1 MPARIRRLTLSNFRN
16 YHAATLEAGAT
27 SIVLFGPNGA
37 GKTNLIEAISFL
49 APGRGLRRATLD
61 EVAFREG
68 DGSWAV
74 AAEVEGALG
83 LATLGTGIE
92 RPAEEGATLARNC
105 RIDRE
110 PVGSAA
116 AFADHLRVVWLVPA
130 MDALFAGA
138 PPSGAASSIG
148 WRSRSTPS
156 MPAASTRSSGRCARA
171 TGSWRTHGPTR
182 IGSTRSSTRPRSLRS
197 RSPACARRPCAGSR
211 RVLVGRADSAFPQ
224 AAIALDGW
232 MEQLLSSHP
241 ALEVEDR
248 YRAVLRDN
256 RARDAAA
263 GRTLD
268 GPHLTDLSVTY
279 VRKEIAAAD
288 ASTGEQKAL
297 LIGLVLAHARLI
309 AEMTAFAPI
318 LLLDEVV
325 AHLDPARRSALY
337 VELAALGAQVWMT
350 GADPALFA
358 EIADDTVLVEVQAG
372 RLQLRPA
379 LSIRASMR
387 GKRFHAVSADLA
399 GAPPEPGEPEGAQP
413 LESAA
418 AHRGFEAN
426 MTRGPP

>member
-1 MPARIRRLTLSNFRN
+1 MARIRRLTLSNFRN
-16 YHAATLEAGAT
+16 YRAASLQADERP
-27 SIVLFGPNGA
+27 IVLVGPNGA

-49 APGRGLRRATLD
+49 APGRGLRHATIE
-61 EVAFREG
+61 EVAFQEG
-68 DGSWAV
+68 DGGDGSGDASWAV

-83 LATLGTGIE
+83 LATLGTGV
-92 RPAEEGATLARNC
+92 EGAPLDDSAAARKY

-110 PVGSAA
+110 PVSSAS
-116 AFADHLRVVWLVPA
+116 AFADHIRVVWLVPA
-130 MDALFAGA
+130 MDSLFVGA
-138 PPSGAASSIG
+138 PSERRRFLDRLAA
-148 WRSRSTPS
+148 
-156 MPAASTRSSGRCARA
+156 AVDAEHAGRVNALERA
-171 TGSWRTHGPTR
+171 
-182 IGSTRSSTRPRSLRS
+182 LRS
-197 RSPACARRPCAGSR
+197 RNRLLEDTRPDPHWLDAVEHETAELAVAVAGLRAETVRRLET
-211 RVLVGRADSAFPQ
+211 VLVGRADSAFPQ

-241 ALEVEDR
+241 ALEVEER
-248 YRAVLRDN
+248 YRAVLREN

-318 LLLDEVV
+318 VLLDEVV
-325 AHLDPARRSALY
+325 AHLDPARRSALH

-372 RLQLRPA
+372 RLQLRP
-379 LSIRASMR
+379 R
-387 GKRFHAVSADLA
+387 
-399 GAPPEPGEPEGAQP
+399 
-413 LESAA
+413 
-418 AHRGFEAN
+418 
-426 MTRGPP
+426 